1 MFKRS
6 SQSGM
11 LTLQTPWL
19 WWTKLC
25 YQMIQETLHSLC
37 LYIKIPLRNV
47 SFVNMDLDCTF
58 SDYIYCFLANT
69 FCLWSGSSIW
79 SKDIKSKDAVLYV
92 DSCCLRDHKE
102 EPTGISEFYST
113 IYNLR
118 LMCAVIFIWNN
129 SHMDKCSD
137 IEFICSDTLCSWS
150 LRQIQPLCM
159 QRTWFSIKCVGILK
173 SSHLG
178 KHTVPGRKWTLGR
191 NLDLAREVYNFL
203 FPLGSSGTEFQVR
216 DTQNYALGNNKM
228 AL

>member
-1 MFKRS
+1 MKCS
-6 SQSGM
+6 SELPNLGC
-11 LTLQTPWL
+11 WL
-19 WWTKLC
+19 SRHPDSDELNYATKW
-25 YQMIQETLHSLC
+25 YETLHSLC

-69 FCLWSGSSIW
+69 FCLWSGQTSIW

-118 LMCAVIFIWNN
+118 LMRAIIFIWNN

-150 LRQIQPLCM
+150 LRQIQPLYAENMVFHKVCWNS
-159 QRTWFSIKCVGILK
+159 QVQ
-173 SSHLG
+173 SSRKAYCSGEEMNTREELRLG
-178 KHTVPGRKWTLGR
+178 KGGVQFSLPPGEFRYWI
-191 NLDLAREVYNFL
+191 
-203 FPLGSSGTEFQVR
+203 SGEK
-216 DTQNYALGNNKM
+216 Y
-228 AL
+228 